1 LGHAWIKKG
10 HWLSPPALEFPGV
23 SAGAR
28 SLQIPTA
35 MAVPVVP
42 PASLVMVVVPVD
54 VAVVTVG
61 EGRLR
66 RKRAEQN
73 PDPNG
78 EADQESLRGFLP

>member
-1 LGHAWIKKG
+1 
-10 HWLSPPALEFPGV
+10 
-23 SAGAR
+23 
-28 SLQIPTA
+28 
-35 MAVPVVP
+35 
-42 PASLVMVVVPVD
+42 MVVVPVD

-73 PDPNG
+73 ADPNG